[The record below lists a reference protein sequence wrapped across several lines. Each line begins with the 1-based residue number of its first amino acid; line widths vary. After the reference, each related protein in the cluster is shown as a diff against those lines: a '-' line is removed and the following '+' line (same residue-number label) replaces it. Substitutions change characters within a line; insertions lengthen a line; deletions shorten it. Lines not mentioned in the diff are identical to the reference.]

1 MNLYRLLLF
10 VTLAVHVSST
20 SVQPLPDSD
29 SKNVQNPA
37 PSPAPNI
44 PSPSYDSKPLP
55 KGEESK
61 LPLSGGLGQGHTT
74 GDDLVHTNP
83 DAVKTGTH
91 TNGELGD
98 ASVRVTK
105 PDKVLLPFD
114 HVGLEQ
120 GPDNHDPLSENRNQP
135 PTRNNLNRV
144 KAKGRKCMR
153 FMRENPGYCFLMLI
167 LGSCAVGLPA
177 GVGYLASRP
186 VHDLNCPPGTYE
198 SSGDTSLFDQAFN
211 GEDGGPKCVNITT
224 ATKMKKRGVE
234 GSKKEEEEGTCK
246 VVREGTCPCE
256 AATGTVDSDGKIVEQ
271 PGGVKDVKHTKRAV
285 LKAVHRKRTTATI

>member
-83 DAVKTGTH
+83 DAVKTVVH
-91 TNGELGD
+91 
-98 ASVRVTK
+98 
-105 PDKVLLPFD
+105 
-114 HVGLEQ
+114 
-120 GPDNHDPLSENRNQP
+120 
-135 PTRNNLNRV
+135 
-144 KAKGRKCMR
+144 
-153 FMRENPGYCFLMLI
+153 
-167 LGSCAVGLPA
+167 AV
-177 GVGYLASRP
+177 
-186 VHDLNCPPGTYE
+186 
-198 SSGDTSLFDQAFN
+198 LFDQAFN